1 MLNLWW
7 GLTEQTYLYYWHQ
20 NVWSVLVAWA
30 TVVLVIVLTVL
41 VGAALW
47 RAGTG
52 RRFGPRDLSMH
63 PLVRRS
69 PAPLR
74 FRQIRSPLRKSADSS
89 LHPPRRFQ
97 VFEDSFLVI
106 GAARINGLPGQMDAG
121 RLPPFACGVCGTR
134 RHGDTRPAL
143 LPSVESPTSED
154 TGVEPRMSEIYKD
167 GRISHSRRAQ
177 CGAS

>member
-74 FRQIRSPLRKSADSS
+74 SGSGRFAALYARAPIPRSTLRGVSRCSRIHFSSSEQPGLTGCPDKWTLVDCPLSPAGCVAPGVMGTPGR
-89 LHPPRRFQ
+89 HY
-97 VFEDSFLVI
+97 FLVWR
-106 GAARINGLPGQMDAG
+106 APLPKIPG
-121 RLPPFACGVCGTR
+121 
-134 RHGDTRPAL
+134 
-143 LPSVESPTSED
+143 S
-154 TGVEPRMSEIYKD
+154 
-167 GRISHSRRAQ
+167 SR
-177 CGAS
+177 G